1 MAGISSL
8 DTILGFMKIYYKW
21 GIIVGSK
28 ISFTDYG
35 NDGE

>member
-1 MAGISSL
+1 MAGILLL
-8 DTILGFMKIYYKW
+8 DIILGFMKIYYKW

-28 ISFTDYG
+28 ISFIDYG